1 MCEPRVKSHG
11 PKWVTRSL
19 CLALPLTMLLGLAA
33 RVEAQ
38 VADVQ
43 VQPVDIRVR
52 VGETAEVLAS
62 AFDRQGNL
70 ISGVTFSWTSSD
82 PSVVTVQ
89 VDAAIP
95 ELAILTG
102 VSAGLALI
110 ELRVGNLTR
119 SIPVLVQGPAQPAQ
133 PTPVQP
139 TPVQPALP
147 DTVMA
152 AGVGDRARNLAVRV
166 RGFPFGVAPSCASGA
181 LVGGQGL
188 VVTTYRAIRG
198 ATRIEVEIGGQSAGE
213 VMVAHYDAGR
223 DLAVLAVPTARP
235 GDSLPLANDVADD
248 QVVWSFGFPDCGAIT
263 EKRMR
268 VAAWEARPGG
278 QLDLTRSLTDQ
289 EQGAAL
295 ITQAG
300 LLAGLARGD
309 RTAVPA
315 PQLAQFVQQ
324 ARDNAR
330 LQALLTPEDVGR
342 RENHLFGS
350 LAISSGVAGTVARVR
365 PLEPWQWPETRQQG
379 QTPFTFSGPTGRYT
393 VELLQAGQVVQSA
406 TAVVQAGQVVDVAL
420 AAPVA
425 AAQPAQPV
433 AQPAQ
438 AGGGGGFPWPI
449 AVLGVAG
456 AGAAAFFLTQKKEPG
471 GTGTNGT
478 DGTNGTPQPGSITI
492 RVPNP

>member
-1 MCEPRVKSHG
+1 MPEAPVASRLAR
-11 PKWVTRSL
+11 WATRSVSL
-19 CLALPLTMLLGLAA
+19 SLPAILLAGIAAPL
-33 RVEAQ
+33 EAQ

-70 ISGVTFSWTSSD
+70 VSGVTFSWSSSD
-82 PSVVTVQ
+82 PSVITVE
-89 VDAAIP
+89 VDQAIP

-119 SIPVLVQGPAQPAQ
+119 SIPVLVQGPTQPAQ
-133 PTPVQP
+133 PTPAQP

-166 RGFPFGVAPSCASGA
+166 RGFPFGVAPNCASGA
-181 LVGGQGL
+181 FVGGQGL
-188 VVTTYRAIRG
+188 VLTTYRAIRG
-198 ATRIEVEIGGQSAGE
+198 ATRIEVEFGGRAAGD
-213 VMVAHYDAGR
+213 VLVAHYDRGR
-223 DLAVLAVPTARP
+223 DLAVLLVPVTQP
-235 GDSLPLANDVADD
+235 GDSLLVANDVVDD

-263 EKRMR
+263 GKRMR
-268 VAAWEARPGG
+268 VAAWEQRPSGH
-278 QLDLTRSLTDQ
+278 LNLTRSLTAA
-289 EQGAAL
+289 EQGAGL
-295 ITQAG
+295 VTQTG

-309 RTAVPA
+309 QTAVPA
-315 PQLAQFVQQ
+315 PQLTQFVQQ

-350 LAISSGVAGTVARVR
+350 LAISSGVAGTMARVR
-365 PLEPWQWPETRQQG
+365 PLEPWQWPETQQQG

-406 TAVVQAGQVVDVAL
+406 TAVVQAGQVVDLAL

-425 AAQPAQPV
+425 AAQPV
-433 AQPAQ
+433 AAPAQ

-456 AGAAAFFLTQKKEPG
+456 AGAVAFFLTQKKE
-471 GTGTNGT
+471 
-478 DGTNGTPQPGSITI
+478 DGTTTPPPPPPSEPGSITI